1 LRLCKGVRKENMEEK
16 PKSDMVS
23 VLISKEASK
32 AINMYKY
39 ANDKANKSEAIIEMY
54 EKSK

>member
-1 LRLCKGVRKENMEEK
+1 MEEK